1 MRREQAVV
9 AEQLE
14 PVLAAPPA
22 PPPGLPAPSASASA
36 PVPAPVPAVRRQP
49 NWARSRR
56 ATVQCSALATFP

>member
-22 PPPGLPAPSASASA
+22 PPPGLPAPSASA
-36 PVPAPVPAVRRQP
+36 PVPAVAASRYP
-49 NWARSRR
+49 TVNWPRSRR
-56 ATVQCSALATFP
+56 DTFQCSALATFP